1 MDPLVQQPQLHHK
14 DTATAMLHSH
24 HLRTHKETEC
34 HIFSDASNEAIGAV
48 AYMRLINHEDNVN
61 VSFILGKAKVNP
73 THAVSIPRLELCAA
87 VLATELAQ
95 KITSEIGLNIDNVI
109 YHTDSEIV
117 LGYINNSSK
126 RFHVYVAN
134 RVEKIHNISS
144 PHQWRHVSTHE
155 NPADIASRSVP
166 AQKLNSTIW
175 LSGPAFLWQRDEQDN
190 HEETEHKYTV
200 SDEDPEVRKQLAVL
214 NTSTKEVEQDDLG
227 AHRFQRFSSWRS
239 LKRSIA
245 NLIGKIRQRKLPE
258 KTDKKEEEKSPEEL
272 KIEMMAQAET
282 IILRSVQKSVFHK
295 EYEILSATKSAGTDN
310 NRLQK
315 RNPISRMNP
324 FIDEKGLIRV
334 GGRLRQSDIDLCGRH
349 PIILPQDNHISRL
362 IIDHVHRLVQHQ
374 GRQLTLSNVRANGYW
389 IMGVH
394 DMVRSIL
401 HKCAICRRLRAKPLT
416 QLMADLPSDRTEK
429 TPPFTNVGMDVF
441 GPWTIASR
449 KTRAGKSE
457 AKRWAVIF
465 VCLYTTAVHI
475 EVIDSMDTSSFINAL
490 RRFIAIRGNIKKL
503 RCDQGTNFIGAK
515 NELQA
520 AAKELDQDRI
530 KKFLT
535 TRDCEWIFNP
545 PHASHFGGIW
555 ERQIGTIRRVLDS
568 THYQLGKQQYTHD
581 LLTTLMAEASA
592 IVNSRPITTVSSDAN
607 DPQALTPNMLLTMKT
622 QSPTPPPGSFVQQDL
637 YSRKRWR
644 RVQYLADQFWIRW
657 RKEYLQNR
665 QPRPKWNKSTINVK
679 EGDVVLLRE
688 KEYARNS
695 WPLARIVKVYPSDDN
710 KVRKVDVMI
719 YKDGEHR
726 TYLRPISELVLIES
740 TN

>member
-1 MDPLVQQPQLHHK
+1 MGDSHLFDALKIHGPDLEYELSTCSGKGELRKGRRSNRVIIESHDGKKKKSLPVLLENDNIPSDKNEIPTPDICKAFKHLKPIIDYIPEPKKNVGIHLLMTETKGRNSSNLGWDETLPEKYLPRWTRWCNNLNYITKIQLQRCYTPSTFGPIK
-14 DTATAMLHSH
+14 
-24 HLRTHKETEC
+24 KTEC

-73 THAVSIPRLELCAA
+73 THAVSIPRLEL
-87 VLATELAQ
+87 
-95 KITSEIGLNIDNVI
+95 GD
-109 YHTDSEIV
+109 
-117 LGYINNSSK
+117 
-126 RFHVYVAN
+126 
-134 RVEKIHNISS
+134 
-144 PHQWRHVSTHE
+144 E

-190 HEETEHKYTV
+190 HEATEHKYTV

-214 NTSTKEVEQDDLG
+214 NTSTKEVEQDNLG

-245 NLIGKIRQRKLPE
+245 NLIGKIRQRKSPE
-258 KTDKKEEEKSPEEL
+258 KTDKKENDKSPEEL

-295 EYEILSATKSAGTDN
+295 EYEILSAAKSAGTDN
-310 NRLQK
+310 KLQK
-315 RNPISRMNP
+315 LNPISRMNP

-334 GGRLRQSDIDLCGRH
+334 GGRLRQSDLDLCGRH

-362 IIDHVHRLVQHQ
+362 IIDHVHRQVQHQ

-394 DMVRSIL
+394 DMNR
-401 HKCAICRRLRAKPLT
+401 
-416 QLMADLPSDRTEK
+416 EN
-429 TPPFTNVGMDVF
+429 PPFTNVGMDVF
-441 GPWTIASR
+441 GPWAIASR
-449 KTRAGKSE
+449 KTRAGTSE

-475 EVIDSMDTSSFINAL
+475 EVIDSMDTSAFINAL

-515 NELQA
+515 NELRA
-520 AAKELDQDRI
+520 AAKEPDQDRI
-530 KKFLT
+530 KKLLT
-535 TRDCEWIFNP
+535 TELERDC
-545 PHASHFGGIW
+545 
-555 ERQIGTIRRVLDS
+555 
-568 THYQLGKQQYTHD
+568 KQQYTHD

-622 QSPTPPPGSFVQQDL
+622 QSPTPPPGSFVLQDI

-657 RKEYLQNR
+657 MRKEYLESC

-679 EGDVVLLRE
+679 EGDMVLLRE

-695 WPLARIVKVYPSDDN
+695 WPSLA
-710 KVRKVDVMI
+710 
-719 YKDGEHR
+719 
-726 TYLRPISELVLIES
+726 
-740 TN
+740 